1 MTLSTLFSVL
11 FFPLGMHHKSKAY
24 IYGRSEK
31 KRLAAVHKSNQFIAA
46 AMTTSKRTQNLS
58 TLHCIVLVLVLVL
71 YTALS
76 FAQNANCSCACV

>member
-1 MTLSTLFSVL
+1 MFSI
-11 FFPLGMHHKSKAY
+11 FFPLGMHLKSKAY

-46 AMTTSKRTQNLS
+46 AMTTSNTIPFLIILS
-58 TLHCIVLVLVLVL
+58 VLVL

-76 FAQNANCSCACV
+76 FAKNANCSCACV